1 MHLSELNQTESISSG
16 RRGAKSNAGDYFR
29 ESSAEQAEWGG
40 TEQPKEGQNPEKSA
54 NLKSTDT
61 GSLKMTFAQV
71 TKPR

>member
-1 MHLSELNQTESISSG
+1 MQSQ
-16 RRGAKSNAGDYFR
+16 NAGEYYR

-40 TEQPKEGQNPEKSA
+40 TDQPKEGQNPEQSA

-61 GSLKMTFAQV
+61 ASLKMTFAQV